1 MQHFRNQTGWVV
13 TVFLLSLFL
22 TVGAAIP
29 ARADADLSLTVC
41 AQLKPGELQQPA
53 TQVNGINSSNLV
65 RGIFSDVV
73 ADNCSGYSAP
83 VNVNSNGK
91 TTVYLFTDCEKSLTS
106 APVLKQV
113 PKIKL
118 TPKQDSEA
126 NCPTPAKPGPMPDQ
140 EQREPQ
146 PTEPIAPGPT
156 TPSEEEPAE
165 SNPAE
170 TETSESNLNIDEQN
184 MLALVNQERAK
195 VGLQSLQSDPE
206 LVKLARMK
214 AQDMIDNN
222 YFSHTSPTYGS
233 PFDMMQAAGVRYHYA
248 GENLAGAS
256 TVDIAHTSLMNSSG
270 HRDNLL
276 NANYNKAGIGVV
288 DGGPYGKMF
297 VQMFTD

>member
-1 MQHFRNQTGWVV
+1 MQHFRNLTGWAA

-22 TVGAAIP
+22 TIGAAIP
-29 ARADADLSLTVC
+29 ARADADLSLSVC
-41 AQLKPGELQQPA
+41 AQLPPGESRQSANQA
-53 TQVNGINSSNLV
+53 NGINSSNLV

-73 ADNCSGYSAP
+73 ADNCSGYSSP

-91 TTVYLFTDCEKSLTS
+91 TTVFLFTDCEKSLTS

-113 PKIKL
+113 PAIKL
-118 TPKQDSEA
+118 MPKLDSEA
-126 NCPTPAKPGPMPDQ
+126 NCLTPAKPAPMPDQ
-140 EQREPQ
+140 EQSE
-146 PTEPIAPGPT
+146 PTEPELTEP
-156 TPSEEEPAE
+156 EPAE
-165 SNPAE
+165 PNPAE

-195 VGLQSLQSDPE
+195 AGLQSLQSDPE

-233 PFDMMQAAGVRYHYA
+233 PFDMMQVAGVRYHYA

-288 DGGPYGKMF
+288 SGGPYGKMF